1 MTSDEILK
9 AALIQTADEH
19 FSRYDTAENE
29 RPHRFSLAFYIRK
42 ISVERLA
49 RKAEKTAPRDLPQ
62 RRYMPLKRLVLIMAV
77 IFAAVFLT
85 AAAWV
90 AYISVRGFIFEVHT
104 THSDVTIDPA
114 LYEIKEE
121 ITEFYWLP
129 SQSGCEYVSEIGDNE
144 EVIQEYEM
152 DGKQVLFV
160 QHAGDYVNNSIG
172 VNTEFADVYD
182 VKVKDNDGFVVSRI
196 VSDSDERSTFIIW
209 IENGYVFSIHTS
221 GFSND
226 ELVDLAEQ
234 IEVKLN

>member
-9 AALIQTADEH
+9 AALIKTADEH

-104 THSDVTIDPA
+104 THSGVNVDFSMYDMKDSI
-114 LYEIKEE
+114 EE
-121 ITEFYWLP
+121 IYCLP
-129 SQSGCEYVSEIGDNE
+129 SESGFELVNEIIDSDVIMLEYRNE
-144 EVIQEYEM
+144 DELVTFAQFDGFFAENIMVNTENSDVIEVNVNYNCGFICVRHRETYDASFIIWEM
-152 DGKQVLFV
+152 DGYLF
-160 QHAGDYVNNSIG
+160 QISF
-172 VNTEFADVYD
+172 NT
-182 VKVKDNDGFVVSRI
+182 
-196 VSDSDERSTFIIW
+196 
-209 IENGYVFSIHTS
+209 
-221 GFSND
+221 SND
-226 ELVDLAEQ
+226 ELIELAES
-234 IEVKLN
+234 VVVRD

>member
-9 AALIQTADEH
+9 AALIKTADEY

-104 THSDVTIDPA
+104 THSDVSVDFSM
-114 LYEIKEE
+114 YDIKETIE
-121 ITEFYWLP
+121 ETYRLP
-129 SQSGCEYVSEIGDNE
+129 TQNGCEFVSEITDSGM
-144 EVIQEYEM
+144 IISEYVC
-152 DGKQVLFV
+152 GNKNLTFV
-160 QHAGDYVNNSIG
+160 QSAKAFSENFMI
-172 VNTEFADVYD
+172 NTESSEVCEVTVNGNAGFIMIHHSDD
-182 VKVKDNDGFVVSRI
+182 EGDGTSI
-196 VSDSDERSTFIIW
+196 AW
-209 IENGYVFSIHTS
+209 IQDGYVFHIICVSLEKE
-221 GFSND
+221 
-226 ELVDLAEQ
+226 ELIKLAESV
-234 IEVKLN
+234 IVEEAN